1 MTFTC
6 TDLDEA
12 LRSQEPAA
20 LPVARVHA
28 ETCTACRE
36 SLAVW
41 EEITAAA
48 PGLRQSWESPDLW
61 PRIHQALAEESQGR
75 PARDRRWWCSW
86 NTAAMAERP
95 RRTLRRHYLH
105 ASGLAARIGQRDPGG
120 DVLVRRQAEIS
131 RILMPGGKHQRVWPL
146 DEKGAGVDQD
156 VGMTHQRIDTGQRDV
171 AGRAPFAVGLRHRHS
186 EPAFEPRPSPGGTRR
201 SRPVK
206 APPTETGIRRDGS
219 GLPAVRS
226 AYGLAS

>member
-86 NTAAMAERP
+86 NTAAAAAGLAAVVATGLVLRGPVSPPAPAPGPEDPKRRLLTERALRAVESSEAEYVTSIEHLAKVAEPLLENPGSPLLASYREKLQVLDAAIADC
-95 RRTLRRHYLH
+95 RAEIDRNRFNAHLRRELLSIYQEKQRTLRALLEER
-105 ASGLAARIGQRDPGG
+105 G
-120 DVLVRRQAEIS
+120 
-131 RILMPGGKHQRVWPL
+131 
-146 DEKGAGVDQD
+146 
-156 VGMTHQRIDTGQRDV
+156 
-171 AGRAPFAVGLRHRHS
+171 
-186 EPAFEPRPSPGGTRR
+186 
-201 SRPVK
+201 
-206 APPTETGIRRDGS
+206 
-219 GLPAVRS
+219 
-226 AYGLAS
+226 